1 MHVLPPGS
9 SHQTNKADNLYCT
22 LMNQDRH
29 QDLIWHSEADADKFY
44 NTREWI
50 QIIADETS
58 MKLAD
63 IKSVMSLPGTPR
75 PRQADSHGQQTLP
88 PPGSFPR
95 QHQTETL
102 GAGSKWHPTTN
113 TVKRKLIYS
122 DDQRHSHPAEMGP
135 AHPTNGPKDRPLKAD
150 RTAHTDVNKKTPNTH
165 VSSRT
170 IPRLM
175 DIHIPHALP
184 PSTPRQPVA
193 HRKYQPGAT
202 PSRKRNLQM
211 MVGVER
217 NPKKRREHD
226 CSSKEGDRQT

>member
-1 MHVLPPGS
+1 MAHRQKYLAGADPILTLEEAYWQVMSTLTKVDDLTYTCTVAGIITS
-9 SHQTNKADNLYCT
+9 NQRLEADNLYCT

-122 DDQRHSHPAEMGP
+122 DDQRHSHLAEMGP
-135 AHPTNGPKDRPLKAD
+135 ARPTNDPKDRPLSAD
-150 RTAHTDVNKKTPNTH
+150 
-165 VSSRT
+165 
-170 IPRLM
+170 
-175 DIHIPHALP
+175 
-184 PSTPRQPVA
+184 
-193 HRKYQPGAT
+193 
-202 PSRKRNLQM
+202 
-211 MVGVER
+211 
-217 NPKKRREHD
+217 
-226 CSSKEGDRQT
+226 